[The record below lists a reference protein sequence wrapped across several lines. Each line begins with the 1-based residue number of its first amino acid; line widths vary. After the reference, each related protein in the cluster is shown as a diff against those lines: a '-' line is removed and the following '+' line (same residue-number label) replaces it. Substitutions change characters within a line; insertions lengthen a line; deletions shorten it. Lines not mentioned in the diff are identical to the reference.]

1 MFGPISICK
10 ANNDNKYKQMYR
22 HTDLKEIS
30 LRDLREYVDTGDIEA
45 IYELGNRYLVGKD
58 VRKNQPKAFRLYME
72 AAERNSSPW
81 GHGFIYEAIGDC
93 QYYGLGIHED
103 EIAAF
108 KSYQKGSE
116 RGYAKSTY
124 SVAICYMH
132 GLGVR
137 QDLTVAINYLE
148 KAARSNLPQAEYTL
162 GDLLLEEG
170 RFHDDKRGEE
180 LITRAAYQ
188 GYAPAQERKAR
199 YITECATERDHVPNL
214 EDIYCL
220 AYAWLN
226 LASAGSAE
234 YARYRDTFLK
244 RGQDF
249 LLRGQRLSREI
260 ELKIKCRQIIR
271 PLPSPADLLGLVS
284 ED

>member
-1 MFGPISICK
+1 M
-10 ANNDNKYKQMYR
+10 QMYR
-22 HTDLKEIS
+22 HTDLTEIS
-30 LRDLREYVDTGDIEA
+30 LRDLREYVDSGDIEA
-45 IYELGNRYLVGKD
+45 IYELGNRYLVGKE
-58 VRKNQPKAFRLYME
+58 VRKNQPRAFRLYLE
-72 AAERNSSPW
+72 AAGKNSSPW
-81 GHGFIYEAIGDC
+81 GYGFIHEAIGDC
-93 QYYGLGIHED
+93 YYYGLGTHED
-103 EIAAF
+103 EVAAF
-108 KSYQKGSE
+108 RSYQKGDE
-116 RGYAKSTY
+116 LFYPKSTY
-124 SVAICYMH
+124 SVALCYMH

-137 QDLTVAINYLE
+137 QDLAVAINYLE
-148 KAARSNLPQAEYTL
+148 SAARSSLPQAEFKL

-199 YITECATERDHVPNL
+199 YITKCIIGKANVPNK
-214 EDIYCL
+214 DDVYCQ

-226 LASAGSAE
+226 LASAGNAS
-234 YARYRDTFLK
+234 YASYRDIFIE

-260 ELKIKCRQIIR
+260 ELKIKCRQVIR